1 MKRENYIIGSSIFGI
16 NSVSFIDIQ
25 IDKWYQINTRVFVK
39 RISTFI
45 YNIEV
50 GKCFYS
56 TKRDFIYNKMLVIHY
71 TLLSTYLRHHLMA
84 HQVFKQVKLSYY
96 KSILILNDN

>member
-25 IDKWYQINTRVFVK
+25 IDKWYQINTRVPCLVLLLL
-39 RISTFI
+39 